1 VANNQFSKFGSYS
14 ISTHNQNKRNTGY
27 NNALYEDWNFSTTLG
42 ANFSTVVGS
51 SVSTTGGLSNGVTL
65 GGKIDL
71 ISPFSIKSVAGRY
84 DYDFKACVTQV
95 KKNYGTV
102 YNTTEKA
109 AIEHNL
115 DGSVKVDPVEKCF
128 IKESENWN
136 DQQTTVAKKTIR
148 KVLEGDM
155 TYETVTTT
163 VTGTCK
169 TTAGGGASKMQMDI
183 SQINLKTINFAVD
196 ATVVSIKGT
205 GNAKIEAATISIG

>member
-1 VANNQFSKFGSYS
+1 MANNQFSKFGSYS

-102 YNTTEKA
+102 
-109 AIEHNL
+109 
-115 DGSVKVDPVEKCF
+115 
-128 IKESENWN
+128 
-136 DQQTTVAKKTIR
+136 
-148 KVLEGDM
+148 
-155 TYETVTTT
+155 
-163 VTGTCK
+163 
-169 TTAGGGASKMQMDI
+169 
-183 SQINLKTINFAVD
+183 
-196 ATVVSIKGT
+196 
-205 GNAKIEAATISIG
+205 